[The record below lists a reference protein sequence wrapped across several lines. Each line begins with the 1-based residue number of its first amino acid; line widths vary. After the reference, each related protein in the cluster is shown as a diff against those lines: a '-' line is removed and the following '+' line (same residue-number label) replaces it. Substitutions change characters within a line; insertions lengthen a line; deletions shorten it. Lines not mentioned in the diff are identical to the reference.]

1 MTMATAL
8 RPNQLV
14 QLQSFWNLI
23 QTTDEGVQK
32 ELYVLLQR
40 KYGQAESI
48 KETESP
54 SFLQMQGILNGVGNE
69 ETDRQMLDEYLK
81 EKYGL

>member
-1 MTMATAL
+1 MATAL

-69 ETDRQMLDEYLK
+69 ETDRQMLDEYLM